1 MNGVVGE
8 CVIRQST
15 IYVVDEVI
23 ITVMLSLKPVCEL
36 NTNRVSCSRQ
46 FVSSGDELR
55 IKLQVLSENALYGTP
70 CQVLQLN
77 DRFLRVI
84 HPKLVHS
91 ENVFVTSFITMSPR
105 VLPVSHDEYS

>member
-1 MNGVVGE
+1 M
-8 CVIRQST
+8 IRQST

-77 DRFLRVI
+77 DSSPDRFLLVI